1 MKKLSART
9 SRILLV
15 AVAIAVRS
23 ASAAPAQED
32 GDTKGPFACLVNGE
46 QLPAGSYEVKDLSEG
61 SSVLIIQ
68 STTDGRKAVSMMTIS
83 SSPSNEEGDPRLLF
97 DKINNQHVLV
107 GIDYGDGEG
116 RQIVSN
122 TSNADQTVETAA
134 DGGHK

>member
-1 MKKLSART
+1 MKKLIART
-9 SRILLV
+9 SRILF
-15 AVAIAVRS
+15 AAAAIAVGS
-23 ASAAPAQED
+23 ASAAYAQD
-32 GDTKGPFACLVNGE
+32 RVDVKVPFAFVVNGV
-46 QLPAGSYEVKDLSEG
+46 QLPAGSYEVRDMSEG
-61 SSVLIIQ
+61 SGVLTIE
-68 STTDGRKAVSMMTIS
+68 STDGRKVASVMTIPS
-83 SSPSNEEGDPRLLF
+83 SSSNEEGDPRLLF

>member
-9 SRILLV
+9 SRILF
-15 AVAIAVRS
+15 AAAAIAVGS
-23 ASAAPAQED
+23 ASAAHAQD
-32 GDTKGPFACLVNGE
+32 RVDAKVPFAFLVNGE
-46 QLPAGSYEVKDLSEG
+46 QLPAGTYEVRDLSEG
-61 SSVLIIQ
+61 SGVLTIE
-68 STTDGRKAVSMMTIS
+68 STDGQKAVSMMTIPS
-83 SSPSNEEGDPRLLF
+83 TPSNEEVDPRLLF
-97 DKINNQHVLV
+97 DTINNQQVLV